1 MHYCIVES
9 QTWFILP
16 RKPSVNLR
24 LRPVDLS
31 EWSTLAF
38 RVRNAILGQFE

>member
-1 MHYCIVES
+1 MHDCIVKW

-24 LRPVDLS
+24 LRPEDLS
-31 EWSTLAF
+31 EWRTFAF
-38 RVRNAILGQFE
+38 RIRNAIPGEFE